1 MLGERQGLGD
11 FHDAVARYGFA
22 RVALYCLSRLGDQHE
37 QAAYVWDVA
46 RFSLHH
52 KARACGVVNDIDY
65 SLKLSEL
72 IKAADACRAI
82 GEHAHG
88 RAVDHQRGVAPLG
101 KIAVG
106 NLSLPAHYMG
116 FDA

>member
-1 MLGERQGLGD
+1 LG
-11 FHDAVARYGFA
+11 Y
-22 RVALYCLSRLGDQHE
+22 QHE

-46 RFSLHH
+46 FFSLQH
-52 KARACGVVNDIDY
+52 KARARGVVNDIDH

-72 IKAADACRAI
+72 IKAADACGAI

-106 NLSLPAHYMG
+106 NLPLSAHYMG